1 VEVTLNQI
9 IQILQALALLAL
21 GAGMIMAALRFQRI
35 QRHMDALERM
45 LVELGRDSRPLLDRA
60 RVIAENVNYIVM
72 SMRKEVDRV
81 SDTISHAND
90 RLEEALDV
98 ADERVQELGA
108 LLALVQGEVE
118 DTVLSA
124 TSALRGIRTG
134 ARVLRGGSPRN
145 DDAERKVEQ
154 AEE

>member
-1 VEVTLNQI
+1 MEVTLNQI